1 MKLDELERI
10 HNADRGGLFATMT
23 GRRRNGEVRKFD
35 GRKLDREMKRRGHS
49 SLEFDHCRCRHAAE
63 DYVSAA
69 TGPDIPDEL
78 NEPGAEND
86 FEAARFDRRMAK
98 LPNPAALASSPAP
111 EAQK

>member
-49 SLEFDHCRCRHAAE
+49 SLEFDHCRCRLLAE
-63 DYVSAA
+63 DYASSA
-69 TGPDIPDEL
+69 TGPEIPAEW

-86 FEAARFDRRMAK
+86 FEAARFDRRVAK
-98 LPNPAALASSPAP
+98 LPDPTGAPAP